1 MKVKVTHKFKDKYTG
16 KTHIKGEVLEIT
28 PERYQEIRAV
38 GDFVFQIA
46 QNDTSATESPDA
58 INTSGEKTETAETP
72 ADASSDAFDEM
83 SIRELKEYA
92 DKAYKLAF
100 KNGMKKAEIIEELRR
115 RENHG

>member
-1 MKVKVTHKFKDKYTG
+1 MKVKVTHKFKDKYTEI
-16 KTHIKGEVLEIT
+16 THAKGEVLEIT
-28 PERYQEIRAV
+28 PERYEEIKSV
-38 GDFVFQIA
+38 GDFVFPI
-46 QNDTSATESPDA
+46 TENEESEAHEDV
-58 INTSGEKTETAETP
+58 
-72 ADASSDAFDEM
+72 SSDAFDEM